1 MNINNITG
9 PVEPNRPVEERSRS
23 AEIKARQ
30 AQAEG
35 QARRTAE
42 SRRTEREGRLRLS
55 REARLI
61 EEQTRAVEKM
71 GDNPPREER
80 VAEARERVENG
91 DYNDREVIERLAER
105 IVRNELRND

>member
-1 MNINNITG
+1 MNINNVSG

-23 AEIKARQ
+23 AEIEARQ

-42 SRRTEREGRLRLS
+42 SRRTEREGQIRLS

-61 EEQTRAVEKM
+61 DEQTRAVEEM
-71 GDNPPREER
+71 QENPPRREL
-80 VAEARERVENG
+80 VAKARERVENG
-91 DYNDREVIERLAER
+91 NYNKREFVERLAEK
-105 IVRNELRND
+105 IVRAEMQND